1 MGHGMVA
8 LFADAGIDLWHTGQ
22 LTKGL
27 ELLAARLDM
36 AGAGDLLVQ
45 MMGVEW
51 TGTKQDPKP
60 VPTPK
65 PQPPKPPQQ
74 PKGR

>member
-8 LFADAGIDLWHTGQ
+8 LFADAGIDLYHQGR
-22 LTKGL
+22 LSEGL

-51 TGTKQDPKP
+51 TDTKQDPKP

-65 PQPPKPPQQ
+65 PQPLPKPQQ